1 MGLPFKDL
9 MSLRFHV
16 RDFKEVS
23 SKLRKGKP
31 GKKRYWDGLQRGRVG
46 PWETGA

>member
-1 MGLPFKDL
+1 M
-9 MSLRFHV
+9 

-31 GKKRYWDGLQRGRVG
+31 RKKRYWDGLQRGRVG
-46 PWETGA
+46 PWETGAWWSVVR